1 MPLGMILL
9 VVVGVLIYLGF
20 AQRILDKLRL
30 TDKQAFIFIAAILIG
45 GFLPDIPLTE
55 NVGINI
61 GGGIIPVILIVYLLV
76 KADTV
81 REKRRAVIALLITT
95 VIVYGATKVVPIQP
109 TQAMLLDPMY
119 IFALIAGITGYL
131 AGRSRRSAFIA
142 GAGSM
147 VLVDIVS
154 RIELAL
160 MGIGGRGAMVIG
172 GAGAF
177 DAIVISGIIAVALAE
192 LIGETREKLQGG
204 TSKAQITPPEH
215 EGEQGKQEYE
225 QPGEPDDDNPEK
237 QDGE

>member
-20 AQRILDKLRL
+20 AHRVLDRLRL
-30 TDKQAFIFIAAILIG
+30 TDKQALIFIGTILIG
-45 GFLPDIPLTE
+45 GFIPDIPLTE

-61 GGGIIPVILIVYLLV
+61 GGGILPIFLIGYLLV
-76 KADTV
+76 KANTV
-81 REKRRAVIALLITT
+81 REKSRAVIALLITT
-95 VIVYGATKVVPIQP
+95 VIVYGATKIVPVEP
-109 TQAMLLDPMY
+109 TYAILLDPMY
-119 IFALIAGITGYL
+119 IFALIAGIVGYL

-160 MGIGGRGAMVIG
+160 VGGRGALVIG

-177 DAIVISGIIAVALAE
+177 DAIIISGIIAVALAE
-192 LIGETREKLQGG
+192 VVGETREKLQGG
-204 TSKAQITPPEH
+204 TSKAQINPF
-215 EGEQGKQEYE
+215 EQEREQERE
-225 QPGEPDDDNPEK
+225 QTGEPDEDNPEK
-237 QDGE
+237 QGGE

>member
-20 AQRILDKLRL
+20 AHRVLDRLRL
-30 TDKQAFIFIAAILIG
+30 TDKQALIFIGTILIG
-45 GFLPDIPLTE
+45 GFIPDIPLTE

-61 GGGIIPVILIVYLLV
+61 GGGILPIFLIGYLLV
-76 KADTV
+76 KANTV
-81 REKRRAVIALLITT
+81 REKSRAVIALLITT
-95 VIVYGATKVVPIQP
+95 VIVYGATKIVPVEP
-109 TQAMLLDPMY
+109 TYAILLDPMY
-119 IFALIAGITGYL
+119 IFALIAGIVGYL

-160 MGIGGRGAMVIG
+160 VGGRGALVIG

-177 DAIVISGIIAVALAE
+177 DAIIISGIIAVALAE
-192 LIGETREKLQGG
+192 VVGETREKLQGG
-204 TSKAQITPPEH
+204 TSKAQINPF
-215 EGEQGKQEYE
+215 EQESEQERE
-225 QPGEPDDDNPEK
+225 QTGEPDEDNPEK
-237 QDGE
+237 QGGE